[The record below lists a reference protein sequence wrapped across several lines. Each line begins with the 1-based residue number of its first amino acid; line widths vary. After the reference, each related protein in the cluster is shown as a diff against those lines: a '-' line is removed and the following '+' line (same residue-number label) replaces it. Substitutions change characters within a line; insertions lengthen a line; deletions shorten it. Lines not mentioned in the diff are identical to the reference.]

1 MKSLET
7 EKDVII
13 NENRSLAESNL
24 GKEPQIIECRS
35 RINDLSASGKELCE
49 TVQDKLNQISES

>member
-1 MKSLET
+1 MET

-24 GKEPQIIECRS
+24 EKEPQIIECRS
-35 RINDLSASGKELCE
+35 RINDLSASGKVLCE
-49 TVQDKLNQISES
+49 TVQEKLNEISESSF